1 MDEKLQRLTKEA
13 ERVGFLVHFQKKADV
28 EAAIEAWK
36 LVEWRMHLVRDA
48 ARACDKYAESPR
60 YDRFL
65 DLYLRRVDRVFKAF
79 SEATTIA
86 KAAGFT
92 GKGICSLDIFD
103 FDGDGPVPELIDCFH
118 FGWFMGGDLVG
129 CTRNSCQR
137 RLRGTKLECLSGDR
151 WLLE

>member
-36 LVEWRMHLVRDA
+36 LVEWKMHLVRDA
-48 ARACDKYAESPR
+48 ARACEKYAESPR
-60 YDRFL
+60 YGRFL
-65 DLYLRRVDRVFKAF
+65 DLYLRRVDRAFKSF
-79 SEATTIA
+79 SKATTIA
-86 KAAGFT
+86 KAVGFT
-92 GKGICSLDIFD
+92 GKGICSLEIHNLAGDGSVLEHIDIFH
-103 FDGDGPVPELIDCFH
+103 L
-118 FGWFMGGDLVG
+118 GWFMGGDLVG
-129 CTRNSCQR
+129 CTMDSCQR